1 MTGHFDKTGAAAA
14 DHSEPPAVRVYALT
28 SDAPRRIP
36 DEALPMTAQLL
47 SNLEVDR
54 VVELFA
60 HALASR
66 LGFDSFVYQHDESGF
81 SYSSG
86 LPARHALTY
95 RLVLG
100 EQRLG
105 EFTVTRR
112 SRFGS
117 DEIRRVENQICGL
130 VLALHNAWRYQDALA
145 RQAA

>member
-1 MTGHFDKTGAAAA
+1 MTGSFDKPGAAGTPHAEQA
-14 DHSEPPAVRVYALT
+14 PVRVYALPG
-28 SDAPRRIP
+28 DAPRRIP

-60 HALASR
+60 RALASR
-66 LGFDSFVYQHDESGF
+66 LGIDSFVYQHDESGF

-86 LPARHALTY
+86 WPARHALTY

-112 SRFGS
+112 RPFGS

-130 VLALHNAWRYQDALA
+130 VLALHNAWRYQEALA